1 MSENIYLNML
11 KDIIYKLKVPSEDIW
26 YVQNNLENFDGM
38 ALVTNAKMESD
49 FGTFL
54 VYTNSDYDSL
64 FIKVLAYLSSEI
76 DGLELI
82 GEV

>member
-1 MSENIYLNML
+1 MSENIYLNMF

-54 VYTNSDYDSL
+54 VYTNSDYNSL